1 MLKEADSTIILQ
13 PTAALEAGQADFSY
27 NPNPGIGSGPDGIL
41 RQNTVTSSSQT
52 LTASPTG
59 RTYKSSLQ
67 QRKCS
72 HVSGYYVSLP
82 SEASF
87 RNDKIIIIT
96 AFIRTHLFWADH
108 NKRHYFNTD

>member
-67 QRKCS
+67 QRKCFNVVR
-72 HVSGYYVSLP
+72 HA
-82 SEASF
+82 ASTLYSYLI
-87 RNDKIIIIT
+87 NI
-96 AFIRTHLFWADH
+96 LW
-108 NKRHYFNTD
+108 RHIA